1 MICQVIQTEMCGY
14 HNYTLD
20 HGSYMLPVAEQLCS
34 TNHDSPYIEHRQTD
48 QTTLA
53 MATEFHPPISEPL
66 TGPGSYQLCNTD
78 RNSLPLRLTFA
89 LCSTSRRVGV
99 TMSCFLA
106 LVTAT

>member
-48 QTTLA
+48 QTILA
-53 MATEFHPPISEPL
+53 MATEFHPLISEPL
-66 TGPGSYQLCNTD
+66 TGPEVISYVTQTEQ
-78 RNSLPLRLTFA
+78 SPAQAYF
-89 LCSTSRRVGV
+89 CSV
-99 TMSCFLA
+99 
-106 LVTAT
+106 